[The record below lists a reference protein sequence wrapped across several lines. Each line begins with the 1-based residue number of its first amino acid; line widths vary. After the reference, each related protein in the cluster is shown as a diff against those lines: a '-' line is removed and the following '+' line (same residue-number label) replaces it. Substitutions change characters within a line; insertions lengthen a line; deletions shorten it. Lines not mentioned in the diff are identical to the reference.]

1 MNLPQI
7 TNYEEEKYYAL
18 ALDPIHVGTGGY
30 RLGRVDLSIM
40 REPGTNLPKIPGSS
54 ICGVVRT
61 FTAMQTGKYLRK
73 EVNNNGGQ
81 LEVQLYS
88 CAGKGGE
95 QGENH
100 CGQPDCPVCVA
111 FGFSK
116 GATNESLQGMAQ
128 FFDAQV
134 LFFPVYSMVGPVWIS
149 TPNILNQAG
158 LNEPPDI
165 EIDKILISPSLHP
178 SNSQPLTKIN
188 IGWLMLPIRNQL
200 NDEFIQ
206 KIKTELKNYPV
217 SEPTLN
223 EILSRLVIVSDKLFS
238 RIVNDNLEIR
248 TSVAIDPAT
257 GAADDKA
264 LFTYEALPRATV
276 LTFDISYNNPQH
288 FQING
293 VPIPQTIG
301 WVKDNVKLGLDL
313 LQFLGVGGMNTRG
326 MGRLK
331 VLN

>member
-1 MNLPQI
+1 MNQLNPNI
-7 TNYEEEKYYAL
+7 YREVKYYAI
-18 ALDPIHVGTGGY
+18 ALDPVHVGTGGY
-30 RLGRVDLSIM
+30 RLGRVDLSIV
-40 REPGTNLPKIPGSS
+40 RDPGTNLPKIPGSS
-54 ICGVVRT
+54 ICGVART
-61 FTAMQTGKYLRK
+61 FTAMQTGRYLRK
-73 EVNNNGGQ
+73 VVDGDMNKKI
-81 LEVQLYS
+81 YS

-116 GATNESLQGMAQ
+116 GTSNESFHGMAQ
-128 FFDAQV
+128 FFDAQI
-134 LFFPVYSMVGPVWIS
+134 LFFPVHSMVGPVWVS
-149 TPNILNQAG
+149 APSILNQAG
-158 LNEPPDI
+158 LTEQIPI

-178 SNSQPLTKIN
+178 APSQTLTKLN
-188 IGWLMLPIRNQL
+188 IGWLMLPIKGDLSN
-200 NDEFIQ
+200 EIIQ
-206 KIKTELKNYPV
+206 KIKTELKNYPSDKLSLDEV
-217 SEPTLN
+217 V
-223 EILSRLVIVSDKLFS
+223 SRLVLVSDDLFS
-238 RIVNDNLEIR
+238 RIVNDNLEVR

-276 LTFDISYNNPQH
+276 VTFDISYNNPQQ

-293 VPIPQTIG
+293 APIPKTID
-301 WVKDNVKLGLDL
+301 WVKENVEKGLDL
-313 LQFLGVGGMNTRG
+313 LQYLGVGAMNTRG